1 MLDADD
7 LVNRS
12 AVQGRT
18 LVNRINA
25 LRDRHDILNEVRG
38 LGCLVAIELKPPK
51 GGTRK
56 MVWRAM
62 NAAHESLFPQMV
74 VMPLLQK
81 HYILTQ
87 VTGSHG
93 SIIRLMPPY
102 VITDDDIT
110 WFVDALDDV
119 LTSVHRVVRPAI
131 GLGRNALR
139 AKWREKTRPG

>member
-1 MLDADD
+1 
-7 LVNRS
+7 
-12 AVQGRT
+12 
-18 LVNRINA
+18 
-25 LRDRHDILNEVRG
+25 
-38 LGCLVAIELKPPK
+38 
-51 GGTRK
+51 
-56 MVWRAM
+56 M

-74 VMPLLQK
+74 VMPLLEK
-81 HYILTQ
+81 HHILTQ

-119 LTSVHRVVRPAI
+119 LGSVHRVVRPAI
-131 GLGRNALR
+131 GLGRSALR